1 MNNRIYKLN
10 KSKIIFNKIKI
21 NQYKIKMNS
30 YKMIANLAIINKI
43 YNKI

>member
-30 YKMIANLAIINKI
+30 NKMIANLAIINKI